1 MKGFRQALVEAWAVS
16 VLAGVVGFMGPF
28 GTYATAD
35 FLPRFGRWWA
45 LLMGAYILVRPLI
58 LVFDPIAR
66 GTGLPVRPLTFWGMV
81 AASFPLTLIWQLAGA
96 DELRLLGGYAGLFP
110 FGLLCSVTVLLVAW
124 WAERVDAT
132 AADCA
137 SSPTDTPAAITKR
150 HAAIPQDTDAKVPA
164 ILVGDDRDLSGPRLL
179 SRLPA
184 HSSLPI
190 LALESED
197 HYVRVHGPERS
208 ELILVRLRDAIAE
221 MDDVEGTQVHRS
233 WWVAASAVASATS
246 TGRIL
251 EIELTNGLRV
261 PVARDSIAR
270 LRSSGF
276 LPR

>member
-1 MKGFRQALVEAWAVS
+1 MKRFRQALVEAWAVS

-45 LLMGAYILVRPLI
+45 LLMGAYVLVRPLM
-58 LVFDPIAR
+58 LVFGRIAR

-81 AASFPLTLIWQLAGA
+81 AASFPLTLIWQHAGA

-110 FGLLCSVTVLLVAW
+110 FGLLCSVTVFLVAW
-124 WAERVDAT
+124 WAERIDAT
-132 AADCA
+132 ETDDA
-137 SSPTDTPAAITKR
+137 SSPSDTPAAITEH
-150 HAAIPQDTDAKVPA
+150 HAAIPQDPDAKAPTFL
-164 ILVGDDRDLSGPRLL
+164 IGDDRDLACPRLL
-179 SRLPA
+179 ARLPA

-197 HYVRVHGPERS
+197 HYVRVHGPIRS
-208 ELILVRLRDAIAE
+208 ELILVRLRDAISE

-233 WWVAASAVASATS
+233 WWVAASAVASATLS
-246 TGRIL
+246 GRIL

-270 LRSSGF
+270 LRASGF
-276 LPR
+276 LPL